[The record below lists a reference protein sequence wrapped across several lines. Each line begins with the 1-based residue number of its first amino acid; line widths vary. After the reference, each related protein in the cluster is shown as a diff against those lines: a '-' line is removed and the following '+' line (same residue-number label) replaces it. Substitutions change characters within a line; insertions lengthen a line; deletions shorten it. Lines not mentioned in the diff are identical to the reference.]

1 MEDSIEEPVIVENVS
16 TVEESI
22 EPSSH
27 VEPKRTSTE
36 TNIEEKVEQLEDE
49 EVPEEEVAMD
59 RTTTSSTY
67 NRRKRGDHCREN
79 YRTRAYESKICN
91 LWLL

>member
-36 TNIEEKVEQLEDE
+36 N
-49 EVPEEEVAMD
+49 
-59 RTTTSSTY
+59 
-67 NRRKRGDHCREN
+67 
-79 YRTRAYESKICN
+79 
-91 LWLL
+91 